1 MKSYVLRGSKSTPQ
15 IEGSFADDNELF
27 FEIELIAADG
37 AILPIDALLDTGFS
51 YWLAINIQDLQGL
64 DWLYL
69 HERRMRLAQ
78 GEAKF
83 DIYAGKVRLDG
94 QEFDILVHAGTGVPE
109 ILIGRQWLKT
119 RRLVVDIPSGVLT
132 LGQ

>member
-1 MKSYVLRGSKSTPQ
+1 MING
-15 IEGSFADDNELF
+15 EFGDNYELW
-27 FEIELIAADG
+27 FEIDLIAADG

-51 YWLAINIQDLQGL
+51 YWLAINIQDLQDL

-69 HERRMRLAQ
+69 RERRMRLAQ

-83 DIYAGKVRLDG
+83 ELYAGKVRIDG
-94 QEFDILVHAGTGVPE
+94 QEFDIPVHVGTEVPE

-132 LGQ
+132 MGQ

>member
-1 MKSYVLRGSKSTPQ
+1 M
-15 IEGSFADDNELF
+15 
-27 FEIELIAADG
+27 IAADG

-83 DIYAGKVRLDG
+83 DIYVGKVRIDS
-94 QEFDILVHAGTGVPE
+94 QEFDIPVHAGTGV
-109 ILIGRQWLKT
+109 K
-119 RRLVVDIPSGVLT
+119 
-132 LGQ
+132 